1 MGCSQDSGV
10 LVEGGKLGS
19 RTLGVEEG
27 IKKGSL
33 GHGGV
38 RTPLED
44 GRLDLEGQVKLG
56 RTKEENP
63 TWDPAFWA
71 GERAEG
77 VPEGPG
83 S

>member
-19 RTLGVEEG
+19 RTLGVEEE

-44 GRLDLEGQVKLG
+44 GRPNK
-56 RTKEENP
+56 
-63 TWDPAFWA
+63 
-71 GERAEG
+71 
-77 VPEGPG
+77 
-83 S
+83 